1 MLIDSNIL
9 IYAINIAST
18 KHETA
23 QKFIKNT
30 KENFAIADQN
40 IFETLRIITH
50 PNFPKPMEPKKALDA
65 IIKLTENCRI
75 ITPNSRT
82 QIIAFQLI
90 KKLEIKSTR
99 VFDAYLA
106 ATALSNSIN
115 TIATDNLRD
124 FKKFVEIKVFNPFA
138 TNVTP

>member
-18 KHETA
+18 KHEVA

-50 PNFPKPMEPKKALDA
+50 PRFPKPMEPKAAVNA
-65 IIKLTENCRI
+65 I
-75 ITPNSRT
+75 SRLVESF
-82 QIIAFQLI
+82 QIIIPNPKTQFLAFQLI
-90 KKLEIKSTR
+90 DKFEIRGIR

-106 ATALSNSIN
+106 ATALSNDID
-115 TIATDNLRD
+115 TIATDNVRD
-124 FKKFVEIKVFNPFA
+124 FKVFSQITVFNPFA
-138 TNVTP
+138 LW